1 MFTSCEKTEKGK
13 CDRLEKVIKEIEG
26 KIEGI
31 PGQKTF
37 DMLQSM
43 EKYEKNYNTLWC
55 KYVPN

>member
-31 PGQKTF
+31 PG
-37 DMLQSM
+37 
-43 EKYEKNYNTLWC
+43 
-55 KYVPN
+55 